1 MRGLDTRLRRISPA
15 GFGQCSMKSRAA
27 NAEAAA
33 VKAGGNEH
41 ENRPAWLKV
50 AVAPVCPHLYA
61 AGSGESDG
69 LAKRLVIIALGGMF
83 RLMPLGGIGLWN
95 HLA

>member
-1 MRGLDTRLRRISPA
+1 MSEKEATYWRIRSDAGLGILDHCKLPPVVNTAWVAMRSVG
-15 GFGQCSMKSRAA
+15 
-27 NAEAAA
+27 
-33 VKAGGNEH
+33 
-41 ENRPAWLKV
+41 
-50 AVAPVCPHLYA
+50 PVCPHLYA

-69 LAKRLVIIALGGMF
+69 LAKRFVIIGLSGRF

>member
-1 MRGLDTRLRRISPA
+1 VQAVRCCEFRLSAFRGIGKRWRQENGNGVIQSSGSDGLRGA
-15 GFGQCSMKSRAA
+15 G
-27 NAEAAA
+27 
-33 VKAGGNEH
+33 
-41 ENRPAWLKV
+41 L
-50 AVAPVCPHLYA
+50 PHLYA

-69 LAKRLVIIALGGMF
+69 LAKRFVIIALGGMF